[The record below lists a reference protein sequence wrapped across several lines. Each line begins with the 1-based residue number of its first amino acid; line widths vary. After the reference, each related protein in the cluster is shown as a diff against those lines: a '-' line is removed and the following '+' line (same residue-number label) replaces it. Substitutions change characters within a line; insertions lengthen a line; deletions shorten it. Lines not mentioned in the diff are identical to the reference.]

1 MDFTSDIEQ
10 VKVIIIRKMYFQ
22 NFEFLLGIFK
32 FIENFIFDI
41 SSIKILSILDCN
53 NVIDA
58 RDMRG
63 GIIES
68 PNFPDPYPHNR
79 NCTWTIQAPRGNNVS
94 ATFSHFQVEDPNHR
108 GSCSYDYVE
117 LNETR
122 KYGYVSPIELSY
134 VGKRLYSLNN

>member
-1 MDFTSDIEQ
+1 MTKIQ
-10 VKVIIIRKMYFQ
+10 II
-22 NFEFLLGIFK
+22 
-32 FIENFIFDI
+32 FIANFILGL
-41 SSIKILSILDCN
+41 SSKKEFCLFSDCN

-122 KYGYVSPIELSY
+122 RYGYVRPIE
-134 VGKRLYSLNN
+134 